1 MLFKLPDAVVLLCN
15 MDSDTR
21 DNWAYL
27 AWDGVQRKGEEL
39 TEQFSNRVMVPMM
52 ASRQDGLYRGIP
64 DTQLYEHHSV

>member
-1 MLFKLPDAVVLLCN
+1 

-39 TEQFSNRVMVPMM
+39 AEQFPTE
-52 ASRQDGLYRGIP
+52 LF
-64 DTQLYEHHSV
+64 